1 MEKDRRQLASDLCLL
16 SSDRCRE
23 EKVLRRLSSDVCQ
36 LASDLGRLDEDLFLS
51 AMDRDESAMDLFQM
65 AKDLFIESKDL
76 LALDAA
82 GDVLGPAGREESL
95 RVSQAPVVKTY
106 ESRFPE

>member
-1 MEKDRRQLASDLCLL
+1 M
-16 SSDRCRE
+16 CRV

-51 AMDRDESAMDLFQM
+51 AMDRGESAMDLFQM

-95 RVSQAPVVKTY
+95 RILRMRHLAFSSVMPRPIAS
-106 ESRFPE
+106 SS